1 MRVYRRL
8 LGVVVA
14 VIAGCV
20 GASSALAVSTTVTVH
35 AENAAGEPI
44 TGTLYA
50 WRVGAGSYP
59 GNHIVNGVGSITI
72 TADTVGDYRLGVSAS
87 NMDDLQRWYVV
98 GTPGGT
104 PVAADGTAVTLDGTP
119 VEFSMT
125 LPLIGKLSG
134 RVLGPNGSPMANLAV
149 FRSRFGGS
157 KSTTTNANGE
167 YDFGFVQPGT
177 YSLATGSTDTVA
189 AGQMSLTMP
198 ATGAITQDFNLVS
211 HGTVSGTL
219 TDAATGAPIANLR
232 VAAYRKSSTGYLGAA
247 FTDADGHFTIPRVTS
262 DVILQ
267 YTDLLNGYPS
277 GWNGGA
283 VLAADATAI
292 PTVPAGEVLHNESL
306 TASSDPRLGTHTL
319 SGVVTASGG
328 GPLGGIEVTATDGIN
343 TQSTLSDRLGR
354 WALNTPD
361 GEFTVGF
368 AQGGNWS
375 QLTPAALPW
384 FSQYYPAAWD
394 SAHATKVVVAGGSA
408 VDTVDTTMVRSGM
421 IHIPIVV
428 PSGVSMMSG
437 YSLVDDAGVTVN
449 VVTPAQNGTSD
460 IRAFVKPGT
469 YRVFITGT
477 RMAGSATVALV
488 PQWYAATGPGRA
500 ASLATPVAVAADQ
513 TVNGSS
519 VSLPVS
525 FAALAAP
532 TISGTAAAG
541 NVLTGSI
548 GIWNQQTGSTYT
560 TRWMRGSTTMGTASS
575 YRVQLL
581 DAGALLRLTV
591 RGTNSGLIGSAF
603 REVRVA
609 KLATTTT
616 ALVSSP
622 SSRTVRLAVRVR
634 GSGLTPAGRVVIR
647 RGTVI
652 VASRALVSGR
662 VTVLVTA
669 QPSGRQTYRVSYL
682 GTSRHRTSR
691 TALIGVSVR

>member
-1 MRVYRRL
+1 MRGYRRL
-8 LGVVVA
+8 LGVLVA
-14 VIAGCV
+14 VIAGGA
-20 GASSALAVSTTVTVH
+20 GASGAFAVSTTVTVH
-35 AENAAGEPI
+35 AENADGTPI
-44 TGTLYA
+44 TGTL
-50 WRVGAGSYP
+50 WVSRVGSGISSGYTIANGD
-59 GNHIVNGVGSITI
+59 GAATVN
-72 TADTVGDYRLGVSAS
+72 ADVGDYRFAVQAT
-87 NMDDLQRWYVV
+87 NMDDLQRWYVATNPAGAV
-98 GTPGGT
+98 LP
-104 PVAADGTAVTLDGTP
+104 ADGTVVTLDGTP
-119 VEFSMT
+119 FAFTMT
-125 LPLIGKLSG
+125 LPMIGTLSG
-134 RVLGPNGSPMANLAV
+134 RVFGPDGNPMANLPV
-149 FRSRFGGS
+149 VRSRFGGS
-157 KSTTTNANGE
+157 KSTTTNANGD

-177 YSLATGSTDTVA
+177 YALATGSTDTVA
-189 AGQMSLTMP
+189 AGQQSLTMP
-198 ATGAITQDFNLVS
+198 AIGAITRDFNLVQ
-211 HGTVSGTL
+211 HGTVSGKL
-219 TDAATGAPIANLR
+219 TDATTGAPIANLH
-232 VAAYRKSSTGYLGAA
+232 VAAYRKSSIGYLNGA
-247 FTDADGHFTIPRVTS
+247 FTDSDGRFTIARVTG

-267 YTDLLNGYPS
+267 YSDPLNGYPF

-283 VLAADATAI
+283 VLAADATGI
-292 PTVPAGEVLHNESL
+292 PTVPAEEVFHNDSL
-306 TASSDPRLGTHTL
+306 TASPDPRLGTHTL

-328 GPLGGIEVTATDGIN
+328 GPLGAIEVTATDGIN
-343 TQSTLSDRLGR
+343 THSTLSDRWGR
-354 WALNTPD
+354 WALNTSD

-368 AQGGNWS
+368 VQGGGWS
-375 QLTPAALPW
+375 QIAPSALPW
-384 FSQYYPAAWD
+384 FTQYYPAAWD
-394 SAHATKVVVAGGSA
+394 AAHATTVVVVGGNA

-437 YSLVDDAGVTVN
+437 YSLVDDAGVAVN

-460 IRAFVKPGT
+460 VRTYVKPGT

-488 PQWYAATGPGRA
+488 PQWYTATGPGRA
-500 ASLATPVAVAADQ
+500 ESLATSVAVAADQ
-513 TVNGSS
+513 TVNGSP

-525 FAALAAP
+525 FAALTLP
-532 TISGTAAAG
+532 TISGTVAAG
-541 NVLTGSI
+541 HVLTGSI

-560 TRWMRGSTTMGTASS
+560 TRWTRGSTTMGTASS